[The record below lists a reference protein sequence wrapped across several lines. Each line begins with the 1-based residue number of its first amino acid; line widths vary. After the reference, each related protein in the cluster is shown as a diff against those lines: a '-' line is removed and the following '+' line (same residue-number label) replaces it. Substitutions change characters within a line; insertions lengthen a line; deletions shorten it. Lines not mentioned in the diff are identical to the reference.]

1 MPLVSILPHL
11 KRAQQHHYALPLFD
25 TVDMYS
31 TDGMFAVL
39 EEKKAPAMIAV
50 YAGALDRPNAHAF
63 AGYIRAR
70 AEAATVPVSL
80 MLDHG
85 GSFEQCMRAI
95 ALGFTDIM
103 YDGSKLPFEEN
114 VANTRAV
121 VRAAHAVGLAVEAEL
136 GHVGAGSEYEDFGA
150 QRQGFTD
157 PDDVERFVAETGVDV
172 LAVAVGTAHGLY
184 ACEPRLDLDLL
195 REIRA
200 RVDIPLSL
208 HGGSGCSDEQF
219 RDAIAAGIAKVN
231 VATDLFVTTAR
242 RLTEAARVEDMHYFA
257 FGKLAVE
264 SFQERC
270 GHYMDVFGATGNG

>member
-270 GHYMDVFGATGNG
+270 GHYLDVFGATGNG